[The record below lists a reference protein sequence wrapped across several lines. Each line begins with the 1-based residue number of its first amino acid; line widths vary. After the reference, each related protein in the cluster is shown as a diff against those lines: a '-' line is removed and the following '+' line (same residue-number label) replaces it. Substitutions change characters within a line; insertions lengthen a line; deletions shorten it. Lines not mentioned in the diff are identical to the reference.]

1 MAFKLNNSPFKYEK
15 PGNGKSTIT
24 PHLNVEGIDPMSNKS
39 KAHLTFE
46 SKPISL
52 SKNIKLNFQGGVDMV
67 SKVGYNTSYKPNIGV
82 GLKFKLG
89 K

>member
-1 MAFKLNNSPFKYEK
+1 MAFKLSNSPFKYKK
-15 PGNGKSTIT
+15 PGNGKLTIT
-24 PHLNVEGIDPMSNKS
+24 PHLNVEGKDPISNKI

-52 SKNIKLNFQGGVDMV
+52 SKNIKLNVQGGVDRV
-67 SKVGYNTSYKPNIGV
+67 SKLGYNTSYKPNIGV

>member
-1 MAFKLNNSPFKYEK
+1 MAFKLNNSPFKYKK
-15 PGNGKSTIT
+15 PGNGKSTII
-24 PHLNVEGIDPMSNKS
+24 PHLSFEGKDPMSNKS

-52 SKNIKLNFQGGVDMV
+52 SKNIKLNVQGGVDRI
-67 SKVGYNTSYKPNIGV
+67 SKVGYKTSYKPNIGI